1 MIVSLYRG
9 MDMCLSGIAAAHLRQ
24 VSSGQRSMLRLGQAQ
39 QRQHCQDDHDQSDE
53 VDDAM
58 HNGLLLSG
66 SDL

>member
-9 MDMCLSGIAAAHLRQ
+9 MDMCLSGIAAAHLWQ
-24 VSSGQRSMLRLGQAQ
+24 VRAGQRIMLRLGQAQ
-39 QRQHCQDDHDQSDE
+39 QRQHCEDDDDESDE
-53 VDDAM
+53 VDNAM